1 MVEQRF
7 CKAKVEG
14 SIPPVGSIGVSPR
27 IPNMIYWLVDSET
40 KLENQVPTPAEPSV
54 IDSAV
59 KKYLPYLQE
68 IQKKLVTLLVVILV
82 SGLFGFFYYQ
92 KILDVV
98 LNIFN
103 LDGITIIL
111 SSPYQFIDLSIN
123 TGIAMGVIVS
133 FPLLIYYIM
142 GFLKPALAPKEY
154 KLISQL
160 VPLTIALFILGFIF
174 GAWVMQFVINIY
186 SKTAIDLNV
195 SNLWDISRFF
205 SQTIIMGLCLSLMF
219 ELPMV
224 MTLLIKLKLVKKEAI
239 SHNRRYVYA
248 GILILAALLPPNDV
262 ISLSILTLVPV
273 FLFELALLL
282 NKGII

>member
-1 MVEQRF
+1 
-7 CKAKVEG
+7 
-14 SIPPVGSIGVSPR
+14 
-27 IPNMIYWLVDSET
+27 VDSET